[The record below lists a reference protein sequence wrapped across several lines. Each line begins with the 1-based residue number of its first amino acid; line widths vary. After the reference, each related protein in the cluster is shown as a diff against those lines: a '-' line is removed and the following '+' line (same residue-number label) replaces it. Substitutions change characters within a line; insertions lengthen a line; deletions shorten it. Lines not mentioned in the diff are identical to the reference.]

1 MGKCF
6 KQMLALGLALLTSMT
21 CMSTRIYAEE
31 SEEEPE
37 YTAEMIT
44 EEEEIIPAEEGDE
57 ENVIVISEEEE
68 PEEIE
73 GAETEF
79 IPEEVIPEESEEPAE
94 MMTQEEEPEE
104 TPEDNEPDPDLPMV
118 AAGESIRAATDKR
131 INGIPMTYGGNVCV
145 NGIRWNV
152 IGATDTTWLLLSYP
166 TLGNKDFTWE
176 GAKNYC
182 STVYDGFSS
191 IEKSAVIRTTKI
203 EDDPKSSVNDAALFL
218 LSYDEVLY
226 YLPRYG
232 DRKPDVDGTG
242 RYRSWWTRTF
252 TTITGLH
259 GEVYECAY
267 AFYTD
272 GAEGAGRLDFAA
284 FAARP
289 AFQFDRTGILFS
301 FADEGDKA
309 SGFEGGG
316 DFGEIITATVN
327 GVRLTMLDKEAD
339 SPRKNF
345 KATVNA
351 ANRIRIAPGG
361 SLTINYS
368 GAAEGDH
375 ISALICQNG
384 KKLYYAT
391 TEQNSDGKWTATIP
405 DTLSKG
411 SYTLM
416 VFSEQQ
422 NGDLQTDYAS
432 PVTEITL
439 DVPSFWELLQEAF
452 NAGGIVEL
460 NRDITA
466 AQDESALVVPE
477 GKEVILR
484 LNGHTL
490 NRGLSEAKEN
500 GNIITNNGTLTI
512 EGNGTL
518 TGAYNTGSGGA
529 ITNNRTLT
537 IKGGTFTGNTAK
549 EAGAVY
555 NNENK
560 KLIVEG
566 GEFISNTVTTFGG
579 GAFVNY
585 GTMTFT
591 GGTVSNNTV
600 PGNGGGIW
608 TRGILTVTG
617 GTITGNTAGGVGG
630 GINLNGGTLR
640 MAGSLVV
647 TGNYAGSGPSDV
659 YMAGTRKI
667 DIIGPLD
674 KDARIG
680 ILHASMPSFDN
691 IIVITNGLEGNGT
704 EANFVSDNDSVVLFR
719 DYRGEIVLLP
729 FGSVTVDQDY
739 LALGT
744 GETGIIDVTL
754 VPEGGAGKL
763 VWKAVDKDGYETDLI
778 SIDEDG
784 TVTAGSEPGTA
795 WAVAQVMMQN
805 GEVVAEAR
813 CRVDVIQNKGEEEHF
828 AEGTF
833 SGIRLPETKASVEL
847 YKTSYTKIRILP
859 EFTQNNVMINASA
872 PGTENGGA
880 AIEQAGF
887 VDQDAEDRFYLH
899 VVDDRTLEIIP
910 TEDAINGVL
919 TVGKTYSSAI
929 RLLIDGQWT
938 DTQNQLTFTVK
949 KSLPKIKAKAITL
962 NSYESGADVQQIVF
976 TGGTV
981 VPGGVS
987 LDTAKPLPDWLTYS
1001 GSPVSVTY
1009 TGPEK
1014 TAQKKTNLYLKVK
1027 PEGWAVEQS
1036 TAVAVSAKSTGPAI
1050 TFKTKT
1056 LTLKP
1061 GTNDRASTTYTIK
1074 PALYSG
1080 AEVTFSRIMEK
1091 KVTYEN
1097 DTVLNVSAADGEVS
1111 VTAPVTDG
1119 KAHTYTVYLSVQGKE
1134 SSFKV
1139 KTLADSKFPVLK
1151 LTAKGTIDLTV
1162 NKSPAVITAK
1172 LTNMRTEQAKY
1183 SLLKIVKKDD
1193 PTEKNIQYL
1202 FNVSSRVNV
1211 YTITAKDTAE
1221 TGVYTAVLEADCGNG
1236 VKLEKTANFTVKQ
1249 SAAPPNVT
1257 VALKAS
1263 GKIDVLR
1270 PRTSVTLKPTVKNSY
1285 DYTLSPGDITV
1296 TKTYDG
1302 KTKKK
1307 VNEDVTD
1314 HFLITLIDGNYVIRL
1329 AVQDALTHTDKYTVK
1344 ASVAGVSSKAVTLK
1358 VVQGKAS
1365 VKLNTKEITLLK
1377 TDCYSRASAEVVLSD
1392 PELSGIAYIELVSP
1406 KDKTGREYCVIAEEN
1421 NLLWVYP
1428 QNGSFV
1434 IGYNENL
1441 LPKDI
1446 ANLKTKTLK
1455 VRVFLLGNMTDK
1467 PNATLTLKISFK

>member
-31 SEEEPE
+31 PEEEPE

-73 GAETEF
+73 EAETEF

-104 TPEDNEPDPDLPMV
+104 TPEDNEPDPDLPII
-118 AAGESIRAATDKR
+118 AEGEAVRAENNQ
-131 INGIPMTYGGNVCV
+131 INGIPMTYAGNVCV
-145 NGIRWNV
+145 NGIRWRV
-152 IGATDTTWLLLSYP
+152 LGATDTIWLLLSGS
-166 TLGNKDFTWE
+166 TLGNKVFSWDD
-176 GAKNYC
+176 AKKYC
-182 STVYDGFSS
+182 STVYEGFSS
-191 IEKSAVIRTTKI
+191 IEKSAVIRTTKTEGDSI
-203 EDDPKSSVNDAALFL
+203 SSVNDAALFL

-226 YLPRYG
+226 YLPRLG
-232 DRKPDVDGTG
+232 DRLPDDDGTG
-242 RYRSWWTRTF
+242 RRRDWWTRTF

-259 GEVYECAY
+259 DEVYECAIFFY
-267 AFYTD
+267 EGGAKGEARLGYGAF
-272 GAEGAGRLDFAA
+272 GS
-284 FAARP
+284 RP
-289 AFQFDRTGILFS
+289 AFQFDRTSILFS

-345 KATVNA
+345 RATVNA

-361 SLTINYS
+361 SMTINYS

-452 NAGGIVEL
+452 NAGGIVDL

-608 TRGILTVTG
+608 TRGTLTVTG

-640 MAGSLVV
+640 MEGNPAVI
-647 TGNYAGSGPSDV
+647 GNYAAGSPSDV

-667 DIIGPLD
+667 DITGPLD
-674 KDARIG
+674 EDARIG

-691 IIVITNGLEGNGT
+691 IIVITNGLERNGT
-704 EANFVSDNDSVVLFR
+704 EANFVSDNDSLVIARNFQ
-719 DYRGEIVLLP
+719 GEAVLLP
-729 FGSVTVDQDY
+729 FASITLGQDY

-744 GETGIIDVTL
+744 QETGIIDVTL
-754 VPEGGAGKL
+754 EPDGCAGKL
-763 VWKAVDKDGYETDLI
+763 VWKALDEDNNDTDLI
-778 SIDEDG
+778 SIDANG
-784 TVTAGSEPGTA
+784 TVTAGPVHGTA
-795 WAVAQVMMQN
+795 WAVAQVVLQD
-805 GEVVAEAR
+805 GDVLAEAR
-813 CRVDVIQNKGEEEHF
+813 CRVDVIQNEREEEHF

-833 SGIRLPETKASVEL
+833 SGIRLLQTKAVVEL
-847 YKTSYTKIRILP
+847 YKTSYTRLLILP
-859 EFTQNNVMINASA
+859 EFPQNNVMMSLSAS
-872 PGTENGGA
+872 GMENTGA
-880 AIEQAGF
+880 AVEQASF
-887 VDQDAEDRFYLH
+887 ADQDTKDRFHLR

-910 TEDAINGVL
+910 TEDAVNGNL
-919 TVGKTYSSAI
+919 TAGKAYSSAI
-929 RLLIDGQWT
+929 RLLIDGQWVE
-938 DTQNQLTFTVK
+938 TQNQLTLTVK
-949 KSLPKIKAKAITL
+949 KSLPKIKAKAITM
-962 NSYESGADVQQIVF
+962 NSYESGADEQQIVF
-976 TGGTV
+976 TGGTIV
-981 VPGGVS
+981 QGS
-987 LDTAKPLPDWLTYS
+987 AFLDMMKPSPDWLSYN
-1001 GSPVSVTY
+1001 GSTAAVTY
-1009 TGPEK
+1009 TGPAGA
-1014 TAQKKTNLYLKVK
+1014 AQKKTNLYLKVQL
-1027 PEGWAVEQS
+1027 EGWAVEQS
-1036 TAVAVSAKSTGPAI
+1036 TAVTVSAKSTAPSI
-1050 TFKTKT
+1050 TFRTKT
-1056 LTLKP
+1056 LTLNP
-1061 GTNDRASTTYTIK
+1061 GTKDKAATAYTIK
-1074 PALYSG
+1074 PALYSD
-1080 AEVTFSRIMEK
+1080 AEVTFSRITENK
-1091 KVTYEN
+1091 ETYEN
-1097 DTVLNVSAADGEVS
+1097 NTVLNVSAADGEVS
-1111 VTAPVTDG
+1111 VTAPVSDG
-1119 KAHTYTVYLSVQGKE
+1119 KAHTYTVYLSVHGKE

-1151 LTAKGTIDLTV
+1151 LTAKGAIDMAIK
-1162 NKSPAVITAK
+1162 KSPVTITAK
-1172 LTNMRTEQAKY
+1172 MTNMHAEQAEY
-1183 SLLKIVKKDD
+1183 SLLRIVKKDD
-1193 PTEKNIQYL
+1193 PAGKNVQYL
-1202 FNVSSRVNV
+1202 FNVSSRENV
-1211 YTITAKDTAE
+1211 YTITAKSNAE
-1221 TGVYTAVLEADCGNG
+1221 TGVYTATIQADCGNG
-1236 VKLEKTANFTVKQ
+1236 VKLEKAINFNVKQ
-1249 SAAPPNVT
+1249 SAAAPNVT
-1257 VALKAS
+1257 VSLKAS
-1263 GKIDVLR
+1263 GQIDVLR
-1270 PRTSVTLKPTVKNSY
+1270 PRTSVTLKPVIKNCY

-1314 HFLITLIDGNYVIRL
+1314 HFRITVADGNYVIHQMNPME
-1329 AVQDALTHTDKYTVK
+1329 ASHTDKYTVK
-1344 ASVAGVSSKAVTLK
+1344 AAVAGVSSKAIALK

-1365 VKLNTKEITLLK
+1365 VKLSTNEITLLK
-1377 TDCYSRASAEVVLSD
+1377 TDCYSRAGADVVLSD
-1392 PELSGIAYIELVSP
+1392 QELAGIAYVEVVSP
-1406 KDKTGREYCVIAEEN
+1406 KDKTGREYYSLADMNYFVQG
-1421 NLLWVYP
+1421 YQ

-1434 IGYNENL
+1434 IGYNGNL

-1446 ANLKTKTLK
+1446 AKLKTKTLK
-1455 VRVFLLGNMTDK
+1455 VKVYLFGNTTDK
-1467 PNATLTLKISFK
+1467 PNATLSLKVTHK